1 MIDMFL
7 DIGFELVG
15 QEDNE
20 YGYLRE
26 YKYYPSYMEDNHY
39 RLVLFTYV
47 NFSMRNSF
55 LELKGKEIRDSDWR
69 LYMHRNSDDGFV
81 DSLFQLSDYS
91 DFNKVLIKKY
101 FDRIFSIEIRDK
113 KLEELGI

>member
-47 NFSMRNSF
+47 NFSMKRYQSNEF
-55 LELKGKEIRDSDWR
+55 DCQIRDSDWR